1 MPLPIPRPISGK
13 RFAPKIRMMIMRMM
27 MSSGIPI
34 LPSMAKPFA
43 YKGRRNSTT
52 VALAAVLLLGWPG
65 APGAQFSSGVNVVE
79 VYAAVV
85 DQSGNPVTGLTRSDF
100 TVLEDGAPQSLSAFA
115 EGDFPLSVAVG
126 LDRSFSMAK
135 LLPTELSAA
144 RTFLGDLRAQDQS
157 TLIAIGSEIETLA
170 PLSTD
175 RTAQMRALDALK
187 PWGTT
192 GLHDA
197 IVLAIDA
204 IQSAK
209 GRRALVLLSDGTD
222 RYSTAT
228 ASEALDRA
236 RKSDVMIYPVAI
248 GGARPALFPQLAA
261 LTGGRSFQT
270 RKPDE
275 LNAIA
280 HQIAGEL
287 HHQYLLGYSPSKP
300 IVAGANEWRNI
311 AVRANRPNVTVRAR
325 DGYVA
330 K

>member
-1 MPLPIPRPISGK
+1 MV
-13 RFAPKIRMMIMRMM
+13 
-27 MSSGIPI
+27 
-34 LPSMAKPFA
+34 KPFA
-43 YKGRRNSTT
+43 DTGRRNSIT
-52 VALAAVLLLGWPG
+52 VALAAGLLLGWG
-65 APGAQFSSGVNVVE
+65 TLAVAQFSSGVNVVE

-85 DQSGNPVTGLTRSDF
+85 DKNGTPVTGLARGDF
-100 TVLEDGAPQSLSAFA
+100 TVLEDGTPQALSAFA
-115 EGDFPLSVAVG
+115 EGDFPLSVALG

-144 RTFLGDLRAQDQS
+144 RTFLGDLRPQDQS
-157 TLIAIGSEIETLA
+157 TLIAIGSEIETVA
-170 PLSTD
+170 PLSNE
-175 RTAQMRALDALK
+175 RTTQMRALDALK

-197 IVLAIDA
+197 ILASIEA

-228 ASEALDRA
+228 AGDALNGA

-248 GGARPALFPQLAA
+248 GSARPGLFPQLAA

-270 RKPDE
+270 RDPGQ

-280 HQIAGEL
+280 HQIAAEL

-300 IVAGANEWRNI
+300 IVGGANEWRSI
-311 AVRANRPNVTVRAR
+311 TVRVNRPDVTVRAR

-330 K
+330 R

>member
-1 MPLPIPRPISGK
+1 M
-13 RFAPKIRMMIMRMM
+13 
-27 MSSGIPI
+27 
-34 LPSMAKPFA
+34 PFA
-43 YKGRRNSTT
+43 DTGRRNLTT
-52 VALAAVLLLGWPG
+52 FAAAAAVLLGWG
-65 APGAQFSSGVNVVE
+65 TLVAAQFASGVNLVE

-85 DQSGNPVTGLTRSDF
+85 DEAGNPVSGLTRADF
-100 TVLEDGAPQSLSAFA
+100 TVLEDGAPQSLTAFA
-115 EGDFPLSVAVG
+115 EGDFPLSVALG

-144 RTFLGDLRAQDQS
+144 RTFLGDLRPPDQS

-170 PLSTD
+170 PLSSD
-175 RTAQMRALDALK
+175 RATQMRALDTLK

-197 IVLAIDA
+197 ILASIDA
-204 IQSAK
+204 IQSAR
-209 GRRALVLLSDGTD
+209 GRRALVLLSDGSD

-228 ASEALDRA
+228 AAEALDRA
-236 RKSDVMIYPVAI
+236 RASDVMVYPVAI
-248 GGARPALFPQLAA
+248 GATRPALFAQLAT

-270 RKPDE
+270 REPAQ

-280 HQIAGEL
+280 RQIAGEL
-287 HHQYLLGYSPSKP
+287 HHQYLLGYSPSRP
-300 IVAGANEWRNI
+300 IVAGSKEWRSI
-311 AVRANRPNVTVRAR
+311 TVRVTRANVTVRAR